1 MPKQII
7 LYNLRD
13 DVKDEDYIK
22 WAHEFKGP
30 LLIGLNSVKSY
41 TLLKMVGGRK
51 FNGQKGEPPEEA
63 KSPFNFIGIL
73 DVTSKEEWM
82 KDMATDAYQKDF
94 FPKFFSNWGADTYV
108 ILGDEVY
115 HGESD

>member
-41 TLLKMVGGRK
+41 TLLKMIGGRK
-51 FNGQKGEPPEEA
+51 FNGQKGKPQRKPNLH
-63 KSPFNFIGIL
+63 S
-73 DVTSKEEWM
+73 TSLEFW
-82 KDMATDAYQKDF
+82 
-94 FPKFFSNWGADTYV
+94 
-108 ILGDEVY
+108 I
-115 HGESD
+115 